1 MIPLNRLSIR
11 DRRDAKETKANIPSV
26 GEAKGFLSRIAVKC
40 HLEISSSGN
49 PLIVST
55 ALPRRTSCV
64 HALRVILDVEQNC
77 RDHNGFGSSQQRR
90 DRVDTEVSVDY
101 ESGPGIVD

>member
-1 MIPLNRLSIR
+1 MTRHSSYTSVRWFVVQSRRLGGRWLQKLVMIPLNRLSTR

-49 PLIVST
+49 P
-55 ALPRRTSCV
+55 
-64 HALRVILDVEQNC
+64 
-77 RDHNGFGSSQQRR
+77 
-90 DRVDTEVSVDY
+90 
-101 ESGPGIVD
+101 